1 MGRSHNLRLCAALI
15 VALTG
20 TLAAQQYTFRYYGSA
35 EGLQNMTVLSLAQDR
50 EGYIWAGT
58 EGGLYRYDGT
68 RFRLM
73 GPAEGLPCGHEI
85 HTLYVASD
93 GALWTNAC
101 AQIFR
106 FDGQAFHPVPIAN
119 GHLQGAQRI
128 AEEDHGHVIISTT
141 AGLQE
146 VMPAGGSA
154 FTMLP
159 YHLTAALQGKPTY
172 GILRHGEQ
180 LWFGC
185 DHHLCVEQGGR
196 VSVFGPAQGLPEEPW
211 DAIGITPDGSV
222 WARSPSRLF
231 RKPPG
236 TDRVIEEKPDIGTS
250 MFWGALTI
258 GKDGSVIVPTDQG
271 LAIRSASGW
280 TVVDRR
286 RGLQRPMT
294 SAALEDREGSLWI
307 GLIGAGLTRCFG
319 RGEWES
325 WTEAQGLPSDV
336 VWSILRDRKGAL
348 WVGTAQG
355 LARMEGQQPFRTW
368 TRKDGLGGENVRWLG
383 QTSDGSIWA
392 VSRPGGLARL
402 EPAKGRI
409 HRVSR
414 QDLDCD
420 TLGSIFVDRLDRV
433 WLATACGVF
442 LNIRPAVSDRF
453 VRIDQPESLQRRAWY
468 LAMDS
473 EGAMWITNPD
483 GLWRLDKGVWN
494 HYGKPEGLVN
504 GDAYVPILAP
514 DGSLWL
520 RHRTDAGVER
530 LQLSGDRI
538 VRVDQ
543 IVPANRE
550 SNDVTAL
557 HGFDA
562 FGNFWRGTA
571 NGVAVLRANAWTQM
585 STEDGLISND
595 TDGEAFWADRDGSVW
610 IGTSGGL
617 AHYRP
622 PSGGLKGLL
631 IADPVISR
639 MEIDQK
645 SRVVRAEFSTLS
657 YKNEQ
662 LARFAYRLDG
672 DRWTDTTERVL
683 TFAGIAPGEHRLE
696 IQSRVRDGPVS
707 AKVAVAE
714 FQIEPK
720 WWETWW
726 LRTAA
731 MLLVAAAVWGLVM
744 WRQEVLR
751 SRNRQLEEAVRQRTA
766 ELARSNT
773 ELVQFAYVA
782 SHDLQEPLRMVSS
795 YVQLLARRYA
805 GKLDADADE
814 FIAFAVDGA
823 KRMQN
828 QINDLLAFS
837 RVTTKG
843 HEFKPVEVDAALKLA
858 LANLKVAIEESQAN
872 VTSGPLPVVNADS
885 AQLTQLFQNL
895 IGNAIKFRRKE
906 PPRVHVSVEKR
917 AKEWEF
923 SVRDNGIGI
932 EPQHLERIF
941 VIFQR
946 LHTAAE
952 FPGTGIG
959 LAICKKIAERHGGN
973 LWVTSESGVGSN
985 FHFTI
990 PVEGS

>member
-1 MGRSHNLRLCAALI
+1 LSST
-15 VALTG
+15 VV
-20 TLAAQQYTFRYYGSA
+20 AQQYTFRHYGAA
-35 EGLQNMTVLSLAQDR
+35 EGLQNLTVLSLAQDR
-50 EGYIWAGT
+50 DGYIWAGT
-58 EGGLYRYDGT
+58 EAGLYRYDGT

-73 GPAEGLPCGHEI
+73 GPAEGLPCGHEV
-85 HTLYVASD
+85 HTLYLASD

-106 FDGQAFHPVPIAN
+106 FDGQVFHSVPIPN

-128 AEEDHGHVIISTT
+128 AEDVEGHVIISTT

-146 VMPAGGSA
+146 VVPSGGGS
-154 FTMLP
+154 FQLRP
-159 YHLTAALQGKPTY
+159 HPLTAALQGKRME
-172 GILRHGEQ
+172 GILRQGAQ

-185 DHHLCVEQGGR
+185 DYHLCVEEGGR
-196 VSVFGPAQGLPEEPW
+196 ISIFGPAEGLPEDSW
-211 DAIGITPDGSV
+211 DAIGVTPDGSV
-222 WARSPSRLF
+222 WVRSPSRLY

-236 TDRVIEEKPDIGTS
+236 KNQMIQDKPKIGTS
-250 MFWGALTI
+250 TFWGAITI
-258 GKDGSVIVPTDQG
+258 ARDGSVFVPTDQG
-271 LAIRSASGW
+271 LAIRDAAGW
-280 TVVDRR
+280 TLLDRR
-286 RGLQRPMT
+286 LGLQKAMI
-294 SAALEDREGSLWI
+294 SAALEDHEGSLWI
-307 GLIGAGLTRCFG
+307 GLIGSGLARRFG

-336 VWSILRDRKGAL
+336 IWSILRDRKGAL

-355 LARMEGQQPFRTW
+355 LARLEGQQPLRTW
-368 TRKDGLGGENVRWLG
+368 TRRDGLGGDNVRWLG
-383 QTSDGSIWA
+383 VTSDGTIWA

-402 EPAKGRI
+402 EPAKGKI
-409 HRVSR
+409 HVVSR

-433 WLATACGVF
+433 WLASACGVF
-442 LNIRPAVSDRF
+442 LNSRPGVSDRF
-453 VRIDQPESLQRRAWY
+453 IRIKQPESLQRRAWY
-468 LAMDS
+468 LAMDA

-483 GLWRLDKGVWN
+483 GLWRLREGAWN
-494 HYGKPEGLVN
+494 HYGKPEGFLS

-520 RHRTDAGVER
+520 RHRVDAGIER
-530 LQLSGDRI
+530 LQLSGGRI
-538 VRVDQ
+538 LHVDQ
-543 IVPANRE
+543 IVAAVRE
-550 SNDVTAL
+550 SNDLTAF

-562 FGNFWRGTA
+562 SGNFWRGTA
-571 NGVAVLRANAWTQM
+571 NGVAVLSGNTWTQM
-585 STEDGLISND
+585 SIEDGLISND

-617 AHYRP
+617 SHYRP
-622 PSGGLKGLL
+622 PSGGLLGRRV
-631 IADPVISR
+631 ADPVISR
-639 MEIDQK
+639 LEIDQK

-672 DRWTDTTERVL
+672 EDWTGTTERTL
-683 TFAGIAPGEHRLE
+683 TFAGIASGGHRLE

-707 AKVAVAE
+707 SEVAVAE

-726 LRTAA
+726 CRTAD
-731 MLLVAAAVWGLVM
+731 LLLAAAAVWGLVF
-744 WRQEVLR
+744 WRQQVLQ
-751 SRNRQLEEAVRQRTA
+751 SRNRELEEAVRQRTA

-795 YVQLLARRYA
+795 YVQLLERRYA

-823 KRMQN
+823 KRMQ
-828 QINDLLAFS
+828 QMINDLLAFS

-843 HEFKPVEVDAALKLA
+843 HEFQPVEADAALKLA
-858 LANLKVAIEESQAN
+858 LANLKAAIGESQAN
-872 VTSGPLPVVNADS
+872 VTFDPLPVVNADS

-906 PPRVHVSVEKR
+906 PPLVHVSAERR
-917 AKEWEF
+917 AKEWVF

-932 EPQHLERIF
+932 EPQYLERIF

-946 LHTAAE
+946 LHTAAQY
-952 FPGTGIG
+952 PGTGIG
-959 LAICKKIAERHGGN
+959 LAICKKIAERHGGD
-973 LWVTSESGVGSN
+973 LWVSSEPGVGST
-985 FHFTI
+985 FQFTI
-990 PVEGS
+990 PVEGL